1 MNLVEYMR
9 LSFTWPEWLGVI
21 SEATFVTVSP
31 DSKPNYIDMETDRI
45 YEGSM
50 LKLSAKGV
58 SPIYTRAREDL
69 TKGTRWISDFNLL
82 LALKDCGILIVSY
95 QKVTS
100 Q

>member
-1 MNLVEYMR
+1 MR
-9 LSFTWPEWLGVI
+9 QPLTI
-21 SEATFVTVSP
+21 FVTVSP

-69 TKGTRWISDFNLL
+69 TKGMR
-82 LALKDCGILIVSY
+82 
-95 QKVTS
+95 
-100 Q
+100 